1 MRRRARVAAASSFAA
16 AGGAISAM
24 TRPREVTRKRSPRR
38 TLAMYSGSFCRSSV
52 TLTCFMRA
60 SYVQMKCTD
69 VEAAHQDAGDRP
81 GLAGEPEKAHP
92 HARKGRD
99 RKGEK

>member
-1 MRRRARVAAASSFAA
+1 
-16 AGGAISAM
+16 M

-38 TLAMYSGSFCRSSV
+38 TFAMYSGSFCRSSV

-69 VEAAHQDAGDRP
+69 GKAAHQVSCSEERARGVYTRWVAVFLGVHLLFAAYLGHAGN
-81 GLAGEPEKAHP
+81 GWMFSA
-92 HARKGRD
+92 KG
-99 RKGEK
+99 GGYEYP